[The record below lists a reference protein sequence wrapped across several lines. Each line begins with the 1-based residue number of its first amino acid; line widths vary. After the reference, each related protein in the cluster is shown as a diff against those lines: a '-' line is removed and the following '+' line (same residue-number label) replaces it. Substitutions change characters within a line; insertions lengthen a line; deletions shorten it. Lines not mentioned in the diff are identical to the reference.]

1 MRLSKIGIDYVAV
14 NEEVLSKIDFNPEE
28 KVHILK
34 LDFKEPNAEK
44 MEQVFK
50 LFKRTRRFVV
60 SNNIKFYNG
69 YLKYTNKKY
78 YVENLSGIKLI
89 TFFRRNNKVL
99 LNFENLHEA
108 EKEFMFE
115 YYLED
120 ILSNVEVIY
129 LSKTDYNKHKD
140 KFFAWNGNVIVEGYY
155 E

>member
-1 MRLSKIGIDYVAV
+1 MRLSKIGTDYVAV

-34 LDFKEPNAEK
+34 LDFKEPNTEK
-44 MEQVFK
+44 MEQVLK
-50 LFKRTRRFVV
+50 LFKKTRRFVV
-60 SNNIKFYNG
+60 SNNIKFYND

-78 YVENLSGIKLI
+78 YVENLPRAKLI
-89 TFFRRNNKVL
+89 TFFRRNNKIL
-99 LNFENLHEA
+99 LNFESLSKE
-108 EKEFMFE
+108 EREFMFE

-129 LSKTDYNKHKD
+129 LSKTDYSKHKD

-155 E
+155 D